1 MKDII
6 TAFFSGLNSNEKR
19 MLYIACVV
27 ACLALFDR
35 LILGPVQ
42 GEMGKVEEKIRIE
55 TGVIKDNL
63 RILAYRDSIVDR
75 YLKRDKYFEPEN
87 LTQEE
92 RISKFL
98 SEVEEAAKKSSVAL
112 TNINPVNASEQG
124 KDLVYSLVVECT
136 GKMQSL
142 VEFVYALESSQ
153 KMLKVVSYTIS
164 PKSREEYQ
172 VKASLTIVKKVIY
185 PLSKDIFS

>member
-19 MLYIACVV
+19 MLYIACAV
-27 ACLALFDR
+27 AGLALFDR
-35 LILGPVQ
+35 LILGPVL
-42 GEMGKVEEKIRIE
+42 GEMSKVDEKTRIE
-55 TGVIKDNL
+55 TGIIKDNL

-98 SEVEEAAKKSSVAL
+98 NEVEEAAKKSSVAL
-112 TNINPVNASEQG
+112 TNINPVNAAEQG
-124 KDLVYSLVVECT
+124 KDLVYSLVIECT

-142 VEFVYALESSQ
+142 VEFVYGLESSQ

-172 VKASLTIVKKVIY
+172 VKASLTIVKKVVF